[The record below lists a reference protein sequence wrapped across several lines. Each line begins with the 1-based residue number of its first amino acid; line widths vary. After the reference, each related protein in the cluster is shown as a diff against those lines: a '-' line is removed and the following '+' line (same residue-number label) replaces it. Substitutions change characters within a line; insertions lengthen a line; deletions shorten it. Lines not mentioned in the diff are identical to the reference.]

1 MGSVL
6 DLEEEAQ
13 EDVEPDFDMAG
24 MVDDMTSELGAPY
37 ITLNTR
43 DYAKMCAAIHFLGG
57 NAIDVVGNAPYW
69 LSFTPTPEVDTP
81 AVEKP
86 AAKAMQLIA
95 WGDNGLNAT
104 DKQCYDLVLRMTK
117 TQPGAEQDY
126 VRVSLGAIA
135 TRLGSH
141 RNTTSKAFWG
151 LAELGLLDAVYRT
164 DTATGHKLI
173 YARAGKM
180 PAWREVYAEN
190 KQRVAD
196 AKRKRVCEACASTK
210 LRIETRC
217 ICVTCGT
224 VQTEAPHYEELIDHL
239 VDLENSQSHAQQIDI
254 DLSTTSNSNT
264 VLPEAEEPC
273 TESVHGPLVQEMAV
287 RKIYHIGPADMFT
300 RKRPAGAFWSGEPL
314 AVSPERLAAWT
325 SDRSSQST

>member
-69 LSFTPTPEVDTP
+69 LSFVPQPEVDTP

-117 TQPGAEQDY
+117 TQPGQEQDY
-126 VRVSLGAIA
+126 VRVELGAVA

-151 LAELGLLDAVYRT
+151 LVDLGLLNAVYRT
-164 DTATGHKLI
+164 DPTTGHKLI

-217 ICVTCGT
+217 ICTTCGT

-239 VDLENSQSHAQQIDI
+239 ADLEADQEPCTTDRHRSISI
-254 DLSTTSNSNT
+254 TSNYITSNY
-264 VLPEAEEPC
+264 VLLEAEEPC
-273 TESVHGPLVQEMAV
+273 TDSVHGPLVQETAV
-287 RKIYHIGPADMFT
+287 KKIYHIGPADLFT
-300 RKRPAGAFWSGEPL
+300 RKRPVGAF
-314 AVSPERLAAWT
+314 
-325 SDRSSQST
+325 

>member
-6 DLEEEAQ
+6 HLEEEEQ
-13 EDVEPDFDMAG
+13 EAVEPFDMAG
-24 MVDDMTSELGAPY
+24 RVDSIEGSILAPY
-37 ITLNTR
+37 MTIPTR
-43 DYAKMCAAIHFLGG
+43 TYAKFCAALEYYGSS
-57 NAIDVVGNAPYW
+57 ALDVVGDAPYW
-69 LSFTPTPEVDTP
+69 PVFSPDPDIDTP

-141 RNTTSKAFWG
+141 RNTAAKAFWG
-151 LAELGLLDAVYRT
+151 LVDLELLNAVYRT
-164 DTATGHKLI
+164 DPTTGHKLI

-239 VDLENSQSHAQQIDI
+239 ADLENSQGHAQQIDI

-273 TESVHGPLVQEMAV
+273 TESVHGPLVQETAV
-287 RKIYHIGPADMFT
+287 KKIYHIGPADLFT

-314 AVSPERLAAWT
+314 AVSAERLAAWGG
-325 SDRSSQST
+325 